1 MKYYLLTFLIG
12 AAITGSY
19 SYNQIQK
26 ERSAKEIL
34 VQENLGYTKYKDYL
48 SVGKSEITEKRRFIG
63 AEVEREDTYTREIK
77 RKQFVFSSDAT
88 VAITY
93 TGIYTF
99 GWELNPESYEIK
111 SEGNRIEVVL
121 KNKPKLLTQP
131 ATRKPHHTIP
141 VTGWLIN
148 EESGVID
155 LYEGLDKNVLAE
167 GKKMEKDEAIIALCE
182 KTLTAFL
189 QDFLSKQEGVAQ
201 VPNIVIKYK
210 Q

>member
-1 MKYYLLTFLIG
+1 
-12 AAITGSY
+12 
-19 SYNQIQK
+19 
-26 ERSAKEIL
+26 